1 MPFVRVHNIR
11 LDLDDDPSLLT
22 GLAAERIGIV
32 VDDVQELRIARKSL
46 DARKRGRIKWVYSV
60 DLLLENP
67 PSDSDRFSLVDDR
80 DPLDEVEPG
89 QATLPGRPVIIGCGP
104 AGIFAAYTLTR
115 FGYSPLVIER
125 GAAVRERVSDVRK
138 FWKGGAHNDESNLLF
153 GEGGAGTFSDGKLT
167 CRTSNPLIS
176 YILKV
181 MVEHRGP
188 AEILYESR
196 PHIGTDRLRAVLVTM
211 RKHMEESGAEFQF
224 NTRMDDL
231 VVRDGEVKGIQIC
244 GIGAPRQVSS
254 LGAPRQVGEEFLP
267 SGPLLLGIG
276 HSARDTYEMLLSRGV
291 EMEFKPFQ
299 FGLRVEHPQELVDR
313 SQYGQSFGHPALGAS
328 EYILVRDKGKKKRA
342 VFSFCMCPGGIML
355 PAISESGML
364 CTNGMSNHKRDSGR
378 ANSGFV
384 TTIGDHE
391 IKGDD
396 PLKGIRLQQEYEGIA
411 FSVSGSNYTAPA
423 QSIPDFIRGTCR
435 GRSFDSTY
443 PRGLIEADLSK
454 VMPAAVGRAM
464 VSAFKEFDRKLE
476 GFTSDAG
483 IVTGPESRG
492 SSPVRICRNEETRE
506 SQTVSGLYPIG
517 EGAGYA
523 GGIISAAL
531 DGMASALA
539 IIRRYAAP
547 K

>member
-1 MPFVRVHNIR
+1 MPFIRVHNIR
-11 LDLDDDPSLLT
+11 LDIDEDPSRLS
-22 GLAAERIGIV
+22 GLAAERIGV
-32 VDDVQELRIARKSL
+32 AEESVQELRLARKSL

-67 PSDSDRFSLVDDR
+67 PAESDRFSFINDL
-80 DPLDEVEPG
+80 DPFDEVTPGEEP
-89 QATLPGRPVIIGCGP
+89 LPGRPVIIGCGP
-104 AGIFAAYTLTR
+104 AGIFAAYTLAR
-115 FGYSPLVIER
+115 FGYSPLVLER
-125 GAAVRERVSDVRK
+125 GAAVKERVQDVRK
-138 FWKGGAHNDESNLLF
+138 FWKGGPHNEESNLLF

-167 CRTSNPLIS
+167 CRTSSPLIS

-211 RKHMEESGAEFQF
+211 RKHMEESGAEFKF

-231 VVRDGEVKGIQIC
+231 IVRDGEIKGIQAS
-244 GIGAPRQVSS
+244 G
-254 LGAPRQVGEEFLP
+254 LGVTGQDGGEFLAC
-267 SGPLLLGIG
+267 GPLLLGIG

-299 FGLRVEHPQELVDR
+299 FGLRVEHPQELIDR
-313 SQYGQSFGHPALGAS
+313 GQYGQSYGHPALGAS
-328 EYILVRDKGKKKRA
+328 EYILVREKGKKKRA
-342 VFSFCMCPGGIML
+342 IYSFCMCPGGIML
-355 PAISESGML
+355 PSISESGML
-364 CTNGMSNHKRDSGR
+364 CTNGMSNHKRDSGK

-384 TTIGDHE
+384 TTIGDFE

-396 PLKGIRLQQEYEGIA
+396 PLKGIRLQQQYESTA
-411 FSVSGSNYTAPA
+411 FNMGGNDYAAPA
-423 QSIPDFIRGTCR
+423 QSISDFMRGICS

-443 PRGLIEADLSK
+443 PRGLIDADLSK
-454 VMPAAVGRAM
+454 LMPPAVGRAM
-464 VSAFKEFDRKLE
+464 TSTFKEFDRKLE
-476 GFTSDAG
+476 GFSSDAAV
-483 IVTGPESRG
+483 VTGPESRG
-492 SSPVRICRNEETRE
+492 SSPVRICRNDETRE
-506 SQTVSGLYPIG
+506 SMTVGGLYPIG

-523 GGIISAAL
+523 GGIISAAM
-531 DGMASALA
+531 DGMASALT